1 MIGAR
6 IRAAFSR
13 PDPALLAAFRNLPA
27 SDVADATGRLY
38 VVEPGIHYV
47 GGCSGAD
54 PRSGGGPG
62 SGAPLLVGPALTV
75 LTRPD
80 DHLMVQ
86 AAIDL
91 AEPGDVI
98 VVSAGGSTTAMIGEL
113 VSVWAARRGVA
124 GFVIDGSVRD
134 VEALAVPTF
143 ARGVS
148 PRAPFRAAPGEI
160 GYPVGLGG
168 LAVAAGD
175 IVIADADGI
184 VVVPKR
190 DAAAVLERAQAVQA
204 TSTRSLADIEA
215 GTFDRTWIAAALR
228 TAGVSSERD
237 EEDIG
242 AKPV

>member
-6 IRAAFSR
+6 IRTAFSR
-13 PDPALLAAFRNLPA
+13 PDPALLAAFRALPA

-38 VVEPGIHYV
+38 VVEPGIRFV
-47 GGCSGAD
+47 GGG
-54 PRSGGGPG
+54 SGGNPGPG
-62 SGAPLLVGPALTV
+62 TPLLVGPALTV

-113 VSVWAARRGVA
+113 MSVWAARRGVA

-134 VEALAVPTF
+134 VNSLAVPTF

-148 PRAPFRAAPGEI
+148 PRAPFRAAAGEI
-160 GYPVGLGG
+160 GFPIGLGG

-175 IVIADADGI
+175 IVVADADGI
-184 VVVPKR
+184 VIVPQR
-190 DAAAVLERAQAVQA
+190 DAASVLERAQAVQSA
-204 TSTRSLADIEA
+204 GTRSLADIDA
-215 GTFDRTWIAAALR
+215 GTFDRSWLFGALR
-228 TAGVSSERD
+228 TAGVTTNRD